1 MSAFHPDLAVGRL
14 IPRVSLGPASARFIR
29 SRTPRPI
36 DPGPDLLV
44 REINVPGPAGAPAV
58 TLRVYQPVAL
68 TDAAPAVLWIH
79 GGGLVIGS
87 PEQDDRTSIAFARE
101 LGVTVAAVR
110 YRLAPDARAPAA
122 VEDAYAAYEALLVQA
137 DALKIDPDRIAL
149 AGASA
154 GGGIAAALA
163 LLIHDRGGV
172 QPVFQLLVYPMLDD
186 RTVTRPDL
194 DTRTVRVWTP
204 ESNRFGWSAYLGRE
218 PGGDGI
224 SPYAAPARRADL
236 SGLPPAWIGVGTLDL
251 FHDEDVEYARRL
263 NASGVP
269 CELYLVPGAFH
280 GFDALFSKADVTV
293 AFWNEQV
300 KALQQVLCVPERM
313 RDAEQ

>member
-1 MSAFHPDLAVGRL
+1 MSAFHPDLAVGRF
-14 IPRVSLGPASARFIR
+14 IPRVSLGPASTRFIR
-29 SRTPRPI
+29 SRAPRPV
-36 DPGPDLLV
+36 DPGPDVLV
-44 REINVPGPAGAPAV
+44 REITVPGPADAPAV
-58 TLRVYQPVAL
+58 TLRVYQPVGL

-87 PEQDDRTSIAFARE
+87 PEQDDRTSIAYARE

-110 YRLAPDARAPAA
+110 YRLAPDALAPAA
-122 VEDAYAAYEALLVQA
+122 VEDAYAAFQGLVEQAAALN
-137 DALKIDPDRIAL
+137 IDPERIAL

-172 QPVFQLLVYPMLDD
+172 QPAFQLLVYPMLDD

-194 DTRTVRVWTP
+194 NTRNVRVWMP
-204 ESNRFGWSAYLGRE
+204 ESNRFGWTAYLGRE
-218 PGGDGI
+218 PGSEGI

-251 FHDEDVEYARRL
+251 FHEEDVEYARRL

-280 GFDALFSKADVTV
+280 GFDALFSQADVTV
-293 AFWNEQV
+293 AFWNEQL
-300 KALQQVLCVPERM
+300 KALRRALFEPERP
-313 RDAEQ
+313 RGAER

>member
-1 MSAFHPDLAVGRL
+1 MNAFHPELAAGRF

-29 SRTPRPI
+29 SRAPRPV
-36 DPGPDLLV
+36 DPGPDVLV
-44 REINVPGPAGAPAV
+44 REITVPGPAAAPMV
-58 TLRVYQPVAL
+58 TLRVYEPTGL
-68 TDAAPAVLWIH
+68 TDAAPAMLWIH

-101 LGVTVAAVR
+101 LGVIVAAVR
-110 YRLAPDARAPAA
+110 YRLAPDSRAPAA
-122 VEDAYAAYEALLVQA
+122 VEDAYAAYQGLIAQA
-137 DALKIDPDRIAL
+137 GELNIDPQRIAL

-154 GGGIAAALA
+154 GGGIAAGLA
-163 LLIHDRGGV
+163 LMIHDLGGV

-186 RTVTRPDL
+186 RTGTRPDL
-194 DTRTVRVWTP
+194 GTRDVRVWMP
-204 ESNRFGWSAYLGRE
+204 GSNRFGWSAYLGQE
-218 PGGDGI
+218 PGGEGI
-224 SPYAAPARRADL
+224 SPYAAPARRTEL

-251 FHDEDVEYARRL
+251 FHQEDVDYARRL

-280 GFDALFSKADVTV
+280 GFDALFPQTDVTA

-300 KALQQVLCVPERM
+300 KALRRVLFAPERM
-313 RDAEQ
+313 QGTPG